1 MRSYICINSSQLSCD
16 IDLPILDRADEAAR
30 IIKETIMCERKPAND
45 ADVKQLLEGL
55 PTNWG
60 RWGEDDEIGALN
72 YLQPAQVLRGI
83 QSVRKGKTFTLQVE
97 IGHEKGE
104 PLFPGRRP
112 SMRMNVLDKGHY
124 LAGKAHFD
132 GNVEYADDV
141 IFMHVQGSTQ
151 CDALGHVWYD
161 DKLWNGYDAL
171 STIGGLSKAS
181 ILPIAHR
188 GIVGRAVLIDMA
200 RFRGK
205 RVLEKGETFD
215 HLDLMEAARAQ
226 GVTIEPRDIL
236 VIRTGLIGSFYERD
250 SNEFYEDFI
259 EPGLTFSRELVNW
272 FHEMEIPCLVT
283 DTMGNEVTVDPVS
296 GVMIPLHNALMRN
309 LGVVFTEV
317 VLLDELA
324 EDCAQDGQ
332 WSFFYAAA
340 PLKIVGGTGAPVN
353 PVVVK

>member
-1 MRSYICINSSQLSCD
+1 MCVHQ
-16 IDLPILDRADEAAR
+16 PADG
-30 IIKETIMCERKPAND
+30 P
-45 ADVKQLLEGL
+45 DVKRLLEGL

-60 RWGEDDEIGALN
+60 KWGPDDEVGALN
-72 YLQPAQVLRGI
+72 YLQAEQVMRGI
-83 QSVRKGKTFTLQVE
+83 GAVRQGKTFTLQVD
-97 IGHEKGE
+97 IGHAKGE

-112 SMRMNVLDKGHY
+112 SMRMNVLDKGHF

-171 STIGGLSKAS
+171 STVGSMDRAS
-181 ILPIAHR
+181 ILPIAER
-188 GIVGRAVLIDMA
+188 GIAGRAVLIDIA
-200 RFRGK
+200 RHRNK
-205 RVLEKGETFD
+205 RVLDKGETFD
-215 HLDLMEAARAQ
+215 HHDLLAAARAQ
-226 GVTIEPRDIL
+226 NVTIEPRDIL
-236 VIRTGLIGSFYERD
+236 LIRTGWIGSFYERD
-250 SNEFYEDFI
+250 EAEFYRDYI
-259 EPGLTFSRELVNW
+259 EPGLTFSPELVEW
-272 FHEMEIPCLVT
+272 FRDMEIPNLVT

-324 EDCAQDGQ
+324 EDCARDGQ
-332 WSFFYAAA
+332 WHFLYTAA

-353 PVVVK
+353 PLVIK